1 MKKLTVEEFQ
11 DRAQAILRARE
22 IFISSGVTKNIS
34 VAFEIYQGML
44 AEKERVLKLTY
55 ERNRDYGILANL
67 QRPICPDCGKELGL
81 RLINTPKGNANVN
94 GYNSSWACDDS
105 CCHEEFSTNTLQDW
119 LKELKQKEKV

>member
-11 DRAQAILRARE
+11 DRAQAILRARK

-34 VAFEIYQGML
+34 VAFELYQEML
-44 AEKERVLKLTY
+44 AEQERVLRLTH

-81 RLINTPKGNANVN
+81 RLINTPKGNANIH
-94 GYNSSWACDDS
+94 GYNSSWACDDE

-119 LKELKQKEKV
+119 LKELKQKEAV